1 MKPESKIPLL
11 MAHLVA
17 GYPDSAGA
25 VEIAAALAAGGASML
40 ELQMPSSDPAADG
53 PVIQK
58 ACSTSLAAGFR
69 LNGGFAAASEIS
81 RLTRI
86 PLYIMA
92 YGSQIYARGIDRFVS
107 DAKEAGAE
115 GIIAPDLTIGSDEEL
130 YNTCRRAGIYCV
142 PVIPV
147 TTADERVDEIL
158 SGAGTPAW
166 AYIALRAG
174 ITGLST
180 TLSPRSVELLSRLRK
195 AGIKTIAGFG
205 ISARDQIAA
214 LSGLTD
220 AVVAGSVF
228 VRAADTALLKGL
240 PPGPAVR
247 DAVEM
252 LLKGKKVSLREGG
265 GR

>member
-1 MKPESKIPLL
+1 

-17 GYPDSAGA
+17 GYPDRDTA

-69 LNGGFAAASEIS
+69 LDEGFAAASGIH
-81 RLTRI
+81 RATRI

-92 YGSQIYARGIDRFVS
+92 YGSQIYARGIDRFVL
-107 DAKEAGAE
+107 DTRDTGAE
-115 GIIAPDLTIGSDEEL
+115 GIIAPDLTAGSDEGL
-130 YNTCRRAGIYCV
+130 YDSCRRAGIECV

-147 TTADERVDEIL
+147 TVADERVDDIL
-158 SGAGTPAW
+158 SFAGTPAW

-174 ITGLST
+174 ITGLNT
-180 TLSPRSVELLSRLRK
+180 ILSPRSIELLSRLRK
-195 AGIKTIAGFG
+195 GGIRTIAGFG
-205 ISARDQIAA
+205 ISSPEQILA
-214 LSGLTD
+214 LSDHSD

-252 LLKGKKVSLREGG
+252 LLDR
-265 GR
+265 